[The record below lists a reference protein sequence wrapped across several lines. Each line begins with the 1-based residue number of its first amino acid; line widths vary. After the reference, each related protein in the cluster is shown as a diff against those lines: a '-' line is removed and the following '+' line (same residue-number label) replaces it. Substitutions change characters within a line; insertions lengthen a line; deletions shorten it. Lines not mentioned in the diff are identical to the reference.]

1 MTARLEVSVSF
12 SYGERQVL
20 KGVEF
25 SANKGELLAIIGPNG
40 AGKSTLLK
48 SMVGIL
54 RPTGY
59 VRLNGTNLLEL
70 PPRERAK
77 LITYVP
83 QSSYPE
89 FAFTIEEFV
98 ELGTYATRGDVG
110 EALKKVGLWKRRREY
125 ITNLSGGEYQLA
137 LIARAIA
144 QGSDVILLDEPT
156 SHLDINHALQA
167 MGLLRE
173 LSGEKIT
180 IAVLHDLNLA
190 LRYADRLILLHR
202 GEKRWEGKPEK
213 LEPGVLEEVYG
224 VKAKIAEV
232 DGHRVILPELAKV

>member
-1 MTARLEVSVSF
+1 MDVSVSF
-12 SYGERQVL
+12 SYGERQIL
-20 KGVEF
+20 KSVEF
-25 SANKGELLAIIGPNG
+25 SADKGELLAIIGPNG

-48 SMVGIL
+48 SLVGIL
-54 RPTGY
+54 KPIGH
-59 VRLNGTNLLEL
+59 VKLNGIDVLSLK
-70 PPRERAK
+70 PKERAK

-98 ELGTYATRGDVG
+98 ELGTYATRGDVKG
-110 EALKKVGLWKRRREY
+110 ALKKVGLWGRRKEQ

-137 LIARAIA
+137 LIARALA

-156 SHLDINHALQA
+156 SHLDINHALQV
-167 MGLLRE
+167 MELLRE
-173 LSGEKIT
+173 LSNEKIV

-202 GEKRWEGKPEK
+202 GEKRWEGRPEE
-213 LEPGVLEEVYG
+213 LSPRVLGEVYG
-224 VKAKIAEV
+224 VKAKIVEV
-232 DGHRVILPELAKV
+232 SGHRIVLPELAKV